1 MQPIDGVW
9 DCGNQFLKHICFR
22 LNILGFL
29 RFEEMPSTMVC
40 RFRQKRLD
48 YVPGQGQQGT
58 KMINEAEKD
67 PQHNIII
74 KGARVHNL
82 KNMDVAIPKNKL
94 VVVTGMSGSG
104 KSSLAFDT
112 LYAEGQRRYVES
124 LSAYARQFLG
134 RMNKPDVDY
143 IKGIAPA
150 IAIEQK
156 VITSNPRSTV
166 GTSTEIYDYL
176 KLLFSRIGK
185 TISPVSGGIVK
196 KDTVTDVINF
206 VMGQPNETQVTVLCP
221 LHPHNNRSLK
231 EELAVLMQKGFV
243 RVEYA
248 GKLSR
253 IEDLLQD
260 MSIIDDGAWLAAEVN
275 GDASQISSL
284 KSQISS
290 VRIVIDRI
298 SKNEEDETISRLG
311 DSAQTAFFEGKG
323 DCYVRYKLPDNHK
336 EEERFFCDRFELDGI
351 RFEEPNPNFF
361 SFNNPYGACKRCEGY
376 GKVIGIDEDLVIPDK
391 SKSVYEGAIA
401 PWRGEKM
408 REWNDVLVKNALK
421 FDFPIHRQY
430 NQLSEAQQRLL
441 WKGNNHFRG
450 LDSFF
455 KELEEQTYKIQYRV
469 MLSRY
474 RGKTTCPECKGSRL
488 REDASYVKISGK
500 SITDIV
506 LMPLDKALAFFSA
519 LELNETDVKIGKR
532 LLTEITNR
540 LLFLNDVGLR
550 YLTLNRLSNTLSGG
564 ESQRINLA
572 TSLGSSLVGSIY
584 VLDEPSIGLHPRDT
598 QRLISVLKSLRDVG
612 NTVLV
617 VEHEE
622 EIMKAADHIIDI
634 GPEAGTHG
642 GHLVFSGTYDEII
655 KDDNSLTGRY
665 LSGKEQIAI
674 PKTRRKWNDFIEI
687 KGARENN
694 LKHVSAKFP
703 LGVLTVVTGVS
714 GSGKTSLVKRILAPA
729 LQKVLGNYNGEQT
742 GAYDAIEGD
751 YQKVEQVE
759 LVDQNPIGRSSR
771 SNPVT
776 YVKAWDEIRNLYA
789 GQARAKAAGLKPS
802 AFSFNVEG
810 GRCDVCQGE
819 GEVKIEMQFMADI
832 YLTCET
838 CGGKRFKQHILDITY
853 KDKSVADVLSMTIE
867 EAIEFFA
874 KEPKIVNRI
883 KPLMDVGL
891 GYVQL
896 GQSSNTLSGGE
907 AQRIKLASF
916 LVKGNNANK
925 TLFIFDEPTTGLHF
939 ADIKKLLKSFDALLD
954 QGNTIIVIEHNMDVI
969 KCADW
974 IIDIGPEGGDNGGKV
989 VFEGVPEDL
998 IKKADSYTGAFLK
1011 ERF

>member
-1 MQPIDGVW
+1 MS
-9 DCGNQFLKHICFR
+9 K
-22 LNILGFL
+22 
-29 RFEEMPSTMVC
+29 
-40 RFRQKRLD
+40 
-48 YVPGQGQQGT
+48 
-58 KMINEAEKD
+58 AAAAD
-67 PQHNIII
+67 PQQNIII

-82 KNMDVAIPKNKL
+82 KNIDVAIPKNKL
-94 VVVTGMSGSG
+94 VVITGMSGSG

-124 LSAYARQFLG
+124 LSSYARQFLG

-176 KLLFSRIGK
+176 KLLFSRIGH
-185 TISPVSGGIVK
+185 TLSPVSGQRVK
-196 KDTVTDVINF
+196 RDSVTDVIKF
-206 VMGQPNETQVTVLCP
+206 LTGLPEDTSATILCP

-243 RVEYA
+243 RIENNSKV
-248 GKLSR
+248 KR
-253 IEDLLQD
+253 IENILEDTSVAND
-260 MSIIDDGAWLAAEVN
+260 SLAE
-275 GDASQISSL
+275 GQ
-284 KSQISS
+284 
-290 VRIVIDRI
+290 VRIVVDRI
-298 SKNEEDETISRLG
+298 SVGKDDETISRMG
-311 DSAQTAFFEGKG
+311 DSIQTAFFEGRG
-323 DCYVRYKLPDNHK
+323 DCYVRYPDAETG
-336 EEERFFCDRFELDGI
+336 EETETFFCDRFELDGI
-351 RFEEPNPNFF
+351 KFEEPSPNFF

-391 SKSVYEGAIA
+391 SKTIYDGAIA
-401 PWRGEKM
+401 PWRSEKM
-408 REWNDVLVKNALK
+408 REWNDRLVKNAIK
-421 FDFPIHRQY
+421 FDFPVHRAY
-430 NQLSEAQQRLL
+430 NQLTEAEKQLL
-441 WKGNNHFRG
+441 WKGNQYFRG
-450 LDSFF
+450 LDDFF
-455 KELEEQTYKIQYRV
+455 EELETQTYKIQYRV
-469 MLSRY
+469 ILSRY

-488 REDASYVKISGK
+488 RKDASYVKIYGK

-506 LMPLDKALAFFSA
+506 LMPLDKALEFFNG
-519 LELNETDVKIGKR
+519 LELNEHDEKIARR

-540 LLFLNDVGLR
+540 LMFLNDVGLS

-572 TSLGSSLVGSIY
+572 TSLGSSLVGSVY

-598 QRLISVLKSLRDVG
+598 QRLITVLKSLRDVG

-622 EIMKAADHIIDI
+622 EIMQAADYLIDI

-642 GHLVFSGTYDEII
+642 GEMIFAGTYDEII
-655 KDDNSLTGRY
+655 ADDDSLTGKY
-665 LSGKEQIAI
+665 LSGKEQIEVPAH
-674 PKTRRKWNDFIEI
+674 RRKWNNSIVV

-694 LKHVSAKFP
+694 LQHVTAKFP

-714 GSGKTSLVKRILAPA
+714 GSGKTSLVKRILHPA
-729 LQKVLGNYNGEQT
+729 LQKALGNYSGEQT
-742 GAYDAIEGD
+742 GSYDEITGD
-751 YQKVEQVE
+751 YSLIEAVEM
-759 LVDQNPIGRSSR
+759 VDQNPIGRSSR

-789 GQARAKAAGLKPS
+789 AQPAAKANGLKPS

-832 YLTCET
+832 FLPCES
-838 CGGKRFKQHILDITY
+838 CGGKRFKQNILEVTY
-853 KDKSVADVLSMTIE
+853 QEKNVADVLEMTIDN
-867 EAIEFFA
+867 ALEFFK
-874 KEPKIVNRI
+874 KESKILNKL
-883 KPLMDVGL
+883 KPLVDVGL

-916 LVKGNNANK
+916 LIKGNNTSK

-969 KCADW
+969 KSADW
-974 IIDIGPEGGDNGGKV
+974 VIDIGPEGGDRGGNL
-989 VFEGVPEDL
+989 VFEGLPEDL
-998 IKKADSYTGAFLK
+998 VKKENSYTGKFLK
-1011 ERF
+1011 ERLSVK

>member
-1 MQPIDGVW
+1 MSI
-9 DCGNQFLKHICFR
+9 
-22 LNILGFL
+22 
-29 RFEEMPSTMVC
+29 ET
-40 RFRQKRLD
+40 
-48 YVPGQGQQGT
+48 
-58 KMINEAEKD
+58 EKD
-67 PQHNIII
+67 PQHHIII

-82 KNMDVAIPKNKL
+82 KNMDIAIPKNQL
-94 VVVTGMSGSG
+94 VVITGMSGSG

-124 LSAYARQFLG
+124 LSSYARQFLG

-185 TISPVSGGIVK
+185 TISPVSGLQVK
-196 KDTVTDVINF
+196 KDTVTDVVNF
-206 VMGQPNETQVTVLCP
+206 AQAQPDDTQLTILCP

-231 EELAVLMQKGFV
+231 EELAVLLQKGFV
-243 RVEYA
+243 RVEYRGQVSRIESLLEDESIGNDSLA
-248 GKLSR
+248 DNDPLRIVVDRVTKNNEEETLSR
-253 IEDLLQD
+253 I
-260 MSIIDDGAWLAAEVN
+260 A
-275 GDASQISSL
+275 
-284 KSQISS
+284 
-290 VRIVIDRI
+290 
-298 SKNEEDETISRLG
+298 

-323 DCYVRYKLPDNHK
+323 DCYLKYQEPESEQEK
-336 EEERFFCDRFELDGI
+336 ESFFCDRFELDGI
-351 RFEEPNPNFF
+351 RFEEPTPNFF
-361 SFNNPYGACKRCEGY
+361 SFNNPYGACRKCEGY

-391 SKSVYEGAIA
+391 SKSIYDNAIA

-408 REWNDVLVKNALK
+408 GEWNQNLIRQADK
-421 FDFPIHRQY
+421 FDFPIHRSY
-430 NQLSEAQQRLL
+430 SQLTDKQKKLL
-441 WKGNNHFRG
+441 WTGNKYFRG
-450 LDSFF
+450 LDAFF
-455 KELEEQTYKIQYRV
+455 KEIEEQTYKIQYRV
-469 MLSRY
+469 ILSRY
-474 RGKTTCPECKGSRL
+474 RGKTTCPDCKGSRL
-488 REDASYVKISGK
+488 RPDATYVKVAGH

-506 LMPLDKALAFFSA
+506 LMPLDIAQQFFGDLQLDA
-519 LELNETDVKIGKR
+519 HDAKIGKR
-532 LLTEITNR
+532 LLMEITNR
-540 LLFLNDVGLR
+540 ISFLNDVGLG

-572 TSLGSSLVGSIY
+572 TSLGSSLVGSVY

-598 QRLISVLKSLRDVG
+598 QRLITVLKSLRDVG

-622 EIMKAADHIIDI
+622 EIMQAADHLIDI

-642 GHLVFSGTYDEII
+642 GQLIFSGTYAQILT
-655 KDDNSLTGRY
+655 DDNSLTGKY
-665 LSGKEQIAI
+665 LSGREEIVVPAQ
-674 PKTRRKWNDFIEI
+674 RRKWNDFIQI

-694 LKHVSAKFP
+694 LKHVDVKFP
-703 LGVLTVVTGVS
+703 LGVLSVVTGVS
-714 GSGKTSLVKRILAPA
+714 GSGKTSLVKRILHPA
-729 LQKVLGNYNGEQT
+729 LQKVLGNYSGEQT
-742 GAYDAIEGD
+742 GSYDSIEGD
-751 YQKVEQVE
+751 YGKIESVE

-789 GQARAKAAGLKPS
+789 GQPAAKAAGLKPS

-832 YLTCET
+832 FLPCEA
-838 CGGKRFKQHILDITY
+838 CNGNRFKQHILDVTY
-853 KDKSVADVLSMTIE
+853 QEKNVSEILKMTID
-867 EAIEFFA
+867 EALEFFV
-874 KEPKIVNRI
+874 KEQKIINKI
-883 KPLMDVGL
+883 KPLQDVGL

-916 LVKGNNANK
+916 LIKGNNASK

-939 ADIKKLLKSFDALLD
+939 ADIKKLLKSFDALLE

-974 IIDIGPEGGDNGGKV
+974 VIDIGPGGGNNGGAL
-989 VFEGVPEDL
+989 VFEGLPEDL
-998 IKKADSYTGAFLK
+998 LKDKKSFTGQFLK
-1011 ERF
+1011 ERLKK

>member
-1 MQPIDGVW
+1 MSI
-9 DCGNQFLKHICFR
+9 
-22 LNILGFL
+22 
-29 RFEEMPSTMVC
+29 ET
-40 RFRQKRLD
+40 
-48 YVPGQGQQGT
+48 
-58 KMINEAEKD
+58 EKD
-67 PQHNIII
+67 PQRHIII

-82 KNMDVAIPKNKL
+82 KNMDIAIPKNQL
-94 VVVTGMSGSG
+94 VVITGMSGSG

-124 LSAYARQFLG
+124 LSSYARQFLG

-185 TISPVSGGIVK
+185 TISPVSGGQVK
-196 KDTVTDVINF
+196 KDTVTDVVNF
-206 VMGQPNETQVTVLCP
+206 AQSMPEDAQLTILCP

-243 RVEYA
+243 RVEYK
-248 GKLSR
+248 GSVLR
-253 IEDLLQD
+253 IENVL
-260 MSIIDDGAWLAAEVN
+260 
-275 GDASQISSL
+275 
-284 KSQISS
+284 
-290 VRIVIDRI
+290 
-298 SKNEEDETISRLG
+298 EDETINNDSLEMDDPLRIVVDRVTNNKEDETLSRIA

-323 DCYVRYKLPDNHK
+323 DCYVRYQEPGSDEEK
-336 EEERFFCDRFELDGI
+336 EQFFCDRFELDGM
-351 RFEEPNPNFF
+351 RFEEPTPNFF
-361 SFNNPYGACKRCEGY
+361 SFNNPYGACRRCEGY

-391 SKSVYEGAIA
+391 SKSVYDNAIA

-408 REWNDVLVKNALK
+408 GEWNQQLIRQADK
-421 FDFPIHRQY
+421 FNFPIHRSY
-430 NQLSEAQQRLL
+430 SHLTDKEKKLL
-441 WKGNNHFRG
+441 WTGNKYFRG
-450 LDSFF
+450 LDAFF
-455 KELEEQTYKIQYRV
+455 KEIEEQTYKIQYRV
-469 MLSRY
+469 ILSRY
-474 RGKTTCPECKGSRL
+474 RGKTTCPDCKGSRL
-488 REDASYVKISGK
+488 RPDATYVKIADH

-506 LMPLDKALAFFSA
+506 LMPLDKAQGFFNN
-519 LELNETDVKIGKR
+519 LELDAHDTTIGKR
-532 LLTEITNR
+532 LLMEIDNR
-540 LLFLNDVGLR
+540 VGFLNDVGLG

-572 TSLGSSLVGSIY
+572 TSLGSSLVGSVY

-598 QRLISVLKSLRDVG
+598 QRLIGVLKSLRDVG
-612 NTVLV
+612 NTVIV

-622 EIMKAADHIIDI
+622 EIMQAADHLIDI

-642 GHLVFSGTYDEII
+642 GQLIFSGTYDQILT
-655 KDDNSLTGRY
+655 DDHSLTGKY
-665 LSGKEQIAI
+665 LSGREEIAI
-674 PKTRRKWNDFIEI
+674 PAQRRKWNDFIQI

-694 LKHVSAKFP
+694 LKDVDAKFP

-714 GSGKTSLVKRILAPA
+714 GSGKTSLVKRILHPA
-729 LQKVLGNYNGEQT
+729 LQKVLGNYSGEQT
-742 GAYDAIEGD
+742 GSYDSIEGD
-751 YQKVEQVE
+751 YAKIESVE

-789 GQARAKAAGLKPS
+789 AQPAAKAAGLKPS

-832 YLTCET
+832 FLPCEA
-838 CGGKRFKQHILDITY
+838 CNGKRFKQNILDVTY
-853 KDKSVADVLSMTIE
+853 MDKNVSEVLHMTID
-867 EAIEFFA
+867 EALEFFE
-874 KEPKIVNRI
+874 KETKIINKIR
-883 KPLMDVGL
+883 PLQDVGL

-916 LVKGNNANK
+916 LIKGNNASK

-974 IIDIGPEGGDNGGKV
+974 VIDIGPGGGDQGGTL
-989 VFEGVPEDL
+989 VFEGLAEDL
-998 IKKADSYTGAFLK
+998 AKQKKSFTGQFLK
-1011 ERF
+1011 ERLGK

>member
-1 MQPIDGVW
+1 
-9 DCGNQFLKHICFR
+9 
-22 LNILGFL
+22 
-29 RFEEMPSTMVC
+29 
-40 RFRQKRLD
+40 
-48 YVPGQGQQGT
+48 
-58 KMINEAEKD
+58 MIKEADKD
-67 PQHNIII
+67 PQRHIII

-82 KNMDVAIPKNKL
+82 KNLDVAIPKNKL

-124 LSAYARQFLG
+124 LSSYARQFLG

-176 KLLFSRIGK
+176 KLLFSRVGK
-185 TISPVSGGIVK
+185 TISPISSGIVK
-196 KDTVTDVINF
+196 KDSVTDVINF
-206 VMGQPNETQVTVLCP
+206 IMTLPAETQVTILCP
-221 LHPHNNRSLK
+221 LYPHNNRSLK

-243 RVEYA
+243 RVEFK
-248 GKLSR
+248 GKLSK
-253 IEDLLQD
+253 IEDLLED
-260 MSIIDDGAWLAAEVN
+260 MSIVDDGSWLIDEVDGKADGVKTKAKSKKKKADAEEEPAAPVLN
-275 GDASQISSL
+275 AQLPIPA
-284 KSQISS
+284 

-298 SKNEEDETISRLG
+298 SKNEEDETVSRLG
-311 DSAQTAFFEGKG
+311 DSVQTAFFEGKG
-323 DCYVRYKLPDNHK
+323 DCYVRFTEPDADK
-336 EEERFFCDRFELDGI
+336 ETERFFCDRFELDGI
-351 RFEEPNPNFF
+351 RFEEPTANFF

-408 REWNDVLVKNALK
+408 REWNDKLVKTALK

-430 NQLSEAQQRLL
+430 NQLTEEQQRLI
-441 WKGNNHFRG
+441 WTGNSHFRG
-450 LDSFF
+450 LNEFF
-455 KELEEQTYKIQYRV
+455 KEMEEQTYKIQYRV
-469 MLSRY
+469 LLSRY

-488 REDASYVKISGK
+488 RQDASYVKISGK
-500 SITDIV
+500 SITDVV
-506 LMPLDKALAFFSA
+506 LMALDKALEFFQSI
-519 LELNETDVKIGKR
+519 ELNETDTKVGKR
-532 LLTEITNR
+532 LLMEINNR
-540 LLFLNDVGLR
+540 LLFLNDVGLS

-598 QRLISVLKSLRDVG
+598 ERLISVLRSLRDVG

-642 GHLVFSGTYDEII
+642 GNLMFTGTYEEII

-674 PKTRRKWNDFIEI
+674 PTSRRPWNDFIEI

-694 LKHVSAKFP
+694 LQHVNAKFP

-729 LQKVLGNYNGEQT
+729 LQKTLGNYNGEQT
-742 GAYDAIEGD
+742 GSYDSIEGD
-751 YQKVEQVE
+751 YQKIEQVE
-759 LVDQNPIGRSSR
+759 MVDQNPIGRSSR

-776 YVKAWDEIRNLYA
+776 YVKAWDEIRNLFA
-789 GQARAKAAGLKPS
+789 ALPVSKAAGLKPS

-832 YLTCET
+832 FLTCET
-838 CGGKRFKQHILDITY
+838 CGGKRFKQHILDVTY
-853 KDKSVADVLSMTIE
+853 QDKNVSDVLGMTIE
-867 EAIEFFA
+867 EALEFFV
-874 KEPKIVNRI
+874 KEPKIIAKI

-916 LVKGNNANK
+916 LVKGNNTHK

-954 QGNTIIVIEHNMDVI
+954 HGNTILVIEHNMDVI

-974 IIDIGPEGGDNGGKV
+974 VIDIGPEGGDRGGKV
-989 VFEGVPEDL
+989 VFEGTPENL
-998 IKKADSYTGAFLK
+998 IKEKDSYTGKFLK

>member
-1 MQPIDGVW
+1 M
-9 DCGNQFLKHICFR
+9 
-22 LNILGFL
+22 
-29 RFEEMPSTMVC
+29 STE
-40 RFRQKRLD
+40 
-48 YVPGQGQQGT
+48 T
-58 KMINEAEKD
+58 EKD
-67 PQHNIII
+67 PQKHIII

-82 KNMDVAIPKNKL
+82 KNMDIAIPKNQL

-124 LSAYARQFLG
+124 LSSYARQFLG

-176 KLLFSRIGK
+176 KLLYSRIGK
-185 TISPVSGGIVK
+185 TISPVSGRQVK
-196 KDTVTDVINF
+196 RDTVTDVVNF
-206 VMGQPNETQVTVLCP
+206 VQGMPDDTMVTVLCP

-231 EELAVLMQKGFV
+231 EELAVLLQKGFV
-243 RVEYA
+243 RVEYQSSV
-248 GKLSR
+248 SR
-253 IEDLLQD
+253 IESLLED
-260 MSIIDDGAWLAAEVN
+260 ESVVNHTLTNDDP
-275 GDASQISSL
+275 
-284 KSQISS
+284 
-290 VRIVIDRI
+290 VRIVVDRI
-298 SKNEEDETISRLG
+298 TKNNEEETLSRLA

-323 DCYVRYKLPDNHK
+323 DCFVRYQQP
-336 EEERFFCDRFELDGI
+336 EAEQETEAFFCDRFELDGMK
-351 RFEEPNPNFF
+351 FEEPTPNFF
-361 SFNNPYGACKRCEGY
+361 SFNNPYGACRRCEGY
-376 GKVIGIDEDLVIPDK
+376 GKIIGIDEDLVIPDK
-391 SKSVYEGAIA
+391 SKSIYDSAIA

-408 REWNDVLVKNALK
+408 GEWNQRLIAQADK
-421 FDFPIHRQY
+421 FNFPIHRPY
-430 NQLSEAQQRLL
+430 SQLTDKQKQLI
-441 WKGNNHFRG
+441 WTGNKYFRG
-450 LDSFF
+450 LDAFF
-455 KELEEQTYKIQYRV
+455 KEIEEQTYKIQYRV
-469 MLSRY
+469 ILSRY
-474 RGKTTCPECKGSRL
+474 RGKTTCPECRGSRL
-488 REDASYVKISGK
+488 RTDATYVKVGDH

-506 LMPLDKALAFFSA
+506 LMPLDRAQEFFKS
-519 LELNETDVKIGKR
+519 LELDAHDEKIARR
-532 LLTEITNR
+532 LLMEITNR
-540 LLFLNDVGLR
+540 LSFLNDVGLG

-572 TSLGSSLVGSIY
+572 TSLGSSLVGSVY

-598 QRLISVLKSLRDVG
+598 QRLIIVLKSLRDVG

-622 EIMKAADHIIDI
+622 EIMQAADHLIDI

-642 GHLVFSGTYDEII
+642 GKLIFSGTYDEILT
-655 KDDNSLTGRY
+655 DNESLTGKY
-665 LSGKEQIAI
+665 LSGREEIAI
-674 PKTRRKWNDFIEI
+674 PNQCRKWSDFILI

-694 LKHVSAKFP
+694 LQHIDVKFP

-714 GSGKTSLVKRILAPA
+714 GSGKTSLVKRILHPA
-729 LQKVLGNYNGEQT
+729 LQKALGNYSGEQT
-742 GAYDAIEGD
+742 GAYDSIEGD
-751 YQKVEQVE
+751 YAKIESVE

-776 YVKAWDEIRNLYA
+776 YVKAWDEIRNLFA
-789 GQARAKAAGLKPS
+789 AQPAAKAAGLKPS

-832 YLTCET
+832 FLPCEA
-838 CGGKRFKQHILDITY
+838 CNGKRFKQHILDVTY
-853 KDKSVADVLSMTIE
+853 QEKNVADILQMTID
-867 EAIEFFA
+867 EALAFFVNDQ
-874 KEPKIVNRI
+874 KIINKI
-883 KPLMDVGL
+883 KPLQDVGL

-916 LVKGNNANK
+916 LVKGNNASK

-939 ADIKKLLKSFDALLD
+939 ADIKKLLKSFDALLE
-954 QGNTIIVIEHNMDVI
+954 QGNTIVVIEHNMDVI
-969 KCADW
+969 KSADW
-974 IIDIGPEGGDNGGKV
+974 VIDIGPDGGDRGGNL
-989 VFEGVPEDL
+989 VFEGLPEDL
-998 IKKADSYTGAFLK
+998 INNKKSYTGQFLK
-1011 ERF
+1011 ERLGK

>member
-1 MQPIDGVW
+1 
-9 DCGNQFLKHICFR
+9 
-22 LNILGFL
+22 
-29 RFEEMPSTMVC
+29 
-40 RFRQKRLD
+40 
-48 YVPGQGQQGT
+48 
-58 KMINEAEKD
+58 MIKEAEKD
-67 PQHNIII
+67 PQKHIII

-94 VVVTGMSGSG
+94 VVITGMSGSG

-124 LSAYARQFLG
+124 LSSYARQFLG

-196 KDTVTDVINF
+196 KDSVTDVINF
-206 VMGQPNETQVTVLCP
+206 IMGLPLDTQVTILCP

-231 EELAVLMQKGFV
+231 EELAVLMQKGFI
-243 RVEYA
+243 RVEIN
-248 GKLSR
+248 GVMNR
-253 IEDLLQD
+253 IEALLED
-260 MSIIDDGAWLAAEVN
+260 ESLNANLLAETIDEIVADGPKAKAKTKKQKAEEAIQAEI
-275 GDASQISSL
+275 DSQNAE
-284 KSQISS
+284 SQVTAHNTQLSTHQLP

-298 SKNEEDETISRLG
+298 TRNDEEETVSRLG
-311 DSAQTAFFEGKG
+311 DSIQTAFFEGKG
-323 DCYVRYKLPDNHK
+323 DCYVRYREPESDVEN
-336 EEERFFCDRFELDGI
+336 ERFFCDRFELDDI
-351 RFEEPNPNFF
+351 RFEEPSPNFF

-391 SKSVYEGAIA
+391 SKTVYEGAIA

-408 REWNDVLVKNALK
+408 REWNDKLVKSSLK

-430 NQLSEAQQRLL
+430 NQLTEEQQQLL
-441 WKGNNHFRG
+441 WTGNQYFRG
-450 LDSFF
+450 LNEFF
-455 KELEEQTYKIQYRV
+455 KEMEEQTYKIQYRV
-469 MLSRY
+469 LLSRY

-488 REDASYVKISGK
+488 RKDASYVKVDGK
-500 SITDIV
+500 SITDVV
-506 LMPLDKALAFFSA
+506 LMPLDTALTFFSS
-519 LELNETDVKIGKR
+519 LNLSPTDVKIGKR
-532 LLTEITNR
+532 LLLEIVNR
-540 LLFLNDVGLR
+540 LQFLNDVGLS

-598 QRLISVLKSLRDVG
+598 QRLVGVLKSLRDVG

-642 GHLVFSGTYDEII
+642 GNLIFTGTYEQII
-655 KDDNSLTGRY
+655 VDDNSLTGKY
-665 LSGKEQIAI
+665 LSGRESIAI
-674 PKTRRKWNDFIEI
+674 PAQRRKWNDYIEI

-694 LKHVSAKFP
+694 LNNVDAKFP

-714 GSGKTSLVKRILAPA
+714 GSGKTSLVKRVLAPA
-729 LQKVLGNYNGEQT
+729 LQKILGNYNGEQT
-742 GAYDAIEGD
+742 GSFDSIEGD
-751 YQKVEQVE
+751 YAKIEQVE

-789 GQARAKAAGLKPS
+789 ALPVAKAAGLKPS

-832 YLTCET
+832 FLTCEA
-838 CGGKRFKQHILDITY
+838 CAGKRFKQHILDVTY
-853 KDKSVADVLSMTIE
+853 NEKNVSEVLELTID
-867 EAIEFFA
+867 EALEFFN
-874 KEPKIVNRI
+874 KEPKILAKI
-883 KPLMDVGL
+883 KPLVDVGL

-916 LVKGNNANK
+916 LVKGNNTHK

-954 QGNTIIVIEHNMDVI
+954 HGNTIIVIEHNMDVI

-974 IIDIGPEGGDNGGKV
+974 VVDIGPGGGNRGGNV
-989 VFEGVPEDL
+989 VFEGVPENL
-998 IKKADSYTGAFLK
+998 IKKADSFTGEFLK